1 MLFKHYFNPKNLVK
15 KDHKINNFTALN
27 TKIIYS
33 NIPYFPVSFLYLSF
47 IKKALN
53 INIYISYIYELPFF
67 YSPFHICSPINFIIK
82 NKNLMGLKV
91 SFIF

>member
-15 KDHKINNFTALN
+15 KEHKINNFTALN

-53 INIYISYIYELPFF
+53 INIYISLYIVYELPFF

-82 NKNLMGLKV
+82 NKKPYGIK
-91 SFIF
+91 S